1 MIYLDSAATT
11 LQKPPTVYRAV
22 RSTMA
27 TMTSPGRGTYG
38 PAARA
43 SRTLLACREAAA
55 ALFQVD
61 QPEQVVLTFN
71 ATHGL
76 NLAIHS
82 LVRPGA
88 TVLLSGYE
96 HNAVTRPLAAIP
108 ELRLRVVRAPMFCPD
123 LFLEALEHQLNRG
136 VDVVICTHVSNVFG
150 YALPVEEVANLCRQ
164 RQVPLIVDASQSAGV
179 LPVTMQAWGAAF
191 VAMPGHKSLYGPQG
205 TGLLLCRE
213 GGEPLLQGGTG
224 SLSRQPEMPDF
235 LPDRLEAGT
244 HNVPGAAGLLEGLG
258 CSGGGDCCHPAAGRP
273 PWWPSW
279 PGGWTGCRGA
289 GVCRLG
295 EGCQTGCSPSGWPP
309 GPGVVAD
316 ALSQRGVAVR
326 RASLRPLVCHRRHR
340 GHRHRAGQRFCLQHQ
355 RRGGTF
361 PQTHGKAGIETNKSA
376 LGFRALFSQEG
387 GKIPR
392 SPGL

>member
-22 RSTMA
+22 RSAMA

-55 ALFQVD
+55 ALFRVD

-213 GGEPLLQGGTG
+213 GGEPLLRGGTG

-244 HNVPGAAGLLEGLG
+244 HNVPGAAGLLEGLRFLRRRG
-258 CSGGGDCCHPAAGRP
+258 IAAIRRQETALVAQLARGLDRL
-273 PWWPSW
+273 
-279 PGGWTGCRGA
+279 PGVQVYAAW
-289 GVCRLG
+289 
-295 EGCQTGCSPSGWPP
+295 EKGCQTGCSPSGWPTGTRGGWPTPSASGAWRCGRGFTAPRWPMPPAAQRPPAPCASAFLPSTPAERWNVSSNTWQGWDRNEQKRP
-309 GPGVVAD
+309 GFQGAF
-316 ALSQRGVAVR
+316 LS
-326 RASLRPLVCHRRHR
+326 
-340 GHRHRAGQRFCLQHQ
+340 
-355 RRGGTF
+355 RRG
-361 PQTHGKAGIETNKSA
+361 
-376 LGFRALFSQEG
+376 
-387 GKIPR
+387 
-392 SPGL
+392 